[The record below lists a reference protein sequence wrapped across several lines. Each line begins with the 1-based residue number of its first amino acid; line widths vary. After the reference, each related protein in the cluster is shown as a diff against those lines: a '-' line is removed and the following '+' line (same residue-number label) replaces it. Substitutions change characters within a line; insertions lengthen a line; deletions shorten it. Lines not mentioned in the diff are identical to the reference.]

1 MSCNIQLIHEFIIP
15 KTRTMSKCKQQKVK
29 NGRIRCSLSSPGSK
43 PEVFPLT
50 FIIKIVYPIRRVFA
64 MDGPKKAGLIGRLRS
79 PKIFPFFQ

>member
-50 FIIKIVYPIRRVFA
+50 FITQVFYHSLSVLAMQNPIFVLFW
-64 MDGPKKAGLIGRLRS
+64 K
-79 PKIFPFFQ
+79 